1 MQLIDSKSLLAKLMA
16 TENLTVEQRDV
27 PTASFDVLNRI
38 LTIPV
43 LDKNISSELYDLFAG
58 HEVGHALYTPLDGM
72 KAAKD
77 SKINMSVVNV
87 VEDSRIERKI
97 KYKYPGLKSSFLKA
111 YNELVEKNFFGT
123 KGKNLDLLNLIDRIN
138 LHCKGGAHLN
148 IKFNEIERD
157 LLNDVEN
164 TETYDDVI
172 EVSKRIIEYM
182 LEQLEQQKSKNKSSP
197 YDEEDDDFDLEF
209 TDELNPHS
217 GENDFDDFDK
227 NIENDN
233 FEASDEDL
241 DDGDNSSDMEV
252 SSDLESK
259 TDSEIRSFT
268 DEAYRQNESK
278 LFVQDPESYV
288 YGNIPKIDI
297 DKLIYDY
304 KDLYKRY
311 KQDEEDGFVTSRP
324 NDFMKIRRESDKVV
338 SYLVKEFE
346 MRKNADQLKRASTAK
361 TGDLDMKKI
370 FSYGFNEDIFKKVTV
385 VPGGKSHG
393 LVMFLDWSGSMHDH
407 IANTVKQL
415 INLVLFCKKVNI
427 PYEVYTFVEDVHDR
441 NYNSV
446 YKKGDL
452 NLRPFG
458 ICNIL
463 SSRMSAS
470 EFTYAGGALVAMSGA
485 GQRKYRTPY
494 WMTMAGTPL
503 NEAIITAMEIVP
515 AFQKKYKLQ
524 IVNTVFLTDGEGG
537 MLNSVFGENDQDSGY
552 YNRYNDKGKK
562 QNLVFRDPVTKH
574 QEFTG
579 ADASNRM
586 EQTNALI
593 RLLKKRTNSNI
604 IGFYVMATKEFNRGP
619 GTMLFPD
626 YIERMKLKEEFRKDK
641 FLVVKNTGFDEY
653 YLLRSNGLDTEED
666 ATFEVKDNATKR
678 GILSA
683 FSKYAG
689 NRINNRVILNRFIKL
704 IA

>member
-16 TENLTVEQRDV
+16 TENLIVEQRNV

-38 LTIPV
+38 LVIPV
-43 LDKNISSELYDLFAG
+43 LDKNISAELYDLFAG
-58 HEVGHALYTPLDGM
+58 HEVGHALYTPLEGM
-72 KAAKD
+72 KRAREL
-77 SKINMSVVNV
+77 KIIMSVVNV

-97 KYKYPGLKSSFLKA
+97 KYKYPGLKTSFLKA
-111 YNELVEKNFFGT
+111 YRELMEKDFFGT

-138 LHCKGGAHLN
+138 LHCKGGAYLN
-148 IKFNEIERD
+148 IHFNEIERD
-157 LLNDVEN
+157 LLNDVES
-164 TETYDDVI
+164 TETYEEVI
-172 EVSKRIIEYM
+172 EVSKRIIAYM
-182 LEQLEQQKSKNKSSP
+182 KEQLEKQKSKDKSNQ
-197 YDEEDDDFDLEF
+197 DDEDDESDYEY
-209 TDELNPHS
+209 TDELDSNS
-217 GENDFDDFDK
+217 DGKYDDMDLDIDGDEGEDSNT
-227 NIENDN
+227 
-233 FEASDEDL
+233 DEDA
-241 DDGDNSSDMEV
+241 DNSSDVEV
-252 SSDLESK
+252 YSDEDSK
-259 TDSEIRSFT
+259 TDTEIRSLT

-278 LFVQDPESYV
+278 LFENNPDSYV
-288 YGNIPKIDI
+288 YANIPKIDI
-297 DKLIYDY
+297 EELIFDH

-311 KQDEEDGFVTSRP
+311 KEDEFAISKPDEFI
-324 NDFMKIRRESDKVV
+324 KLRRESEKVV

-361 TGDLDMKKI
+361 TGELDMKKI
-370 FSYGFNEDIFKKVTV
+370 FSYGFSEDIFKKVTV

-427 PYEVYTFVEDVHDR
+427 PYEVFTFVEDVTDH
-441 NYNSV
+441 NFKAV

-452 NLRPFG
+452 ALKPFG

-463 SSRMSAS
+463 SSRMTAS

-485 GQRKYRTPY
+485 GKRKYRTPY
-494 WMTMAGTPL
+494 WMSMSGTPL
-503 NEAIITAMEIVP
+503 NEAIIAAMEIVP

-537 MLNSVFGENDQDSGY
+537 VLNNVFGEKDNDY
-552 YNRYNDKGKK
+552 YSRYNENGGK
-562 QNLVFRDPVTKH
+562 QSLVFRDPVSKH
-574 QEFTG
+574 QEYSGTG
-579 ADASNRM
+579 YSNRM
-586 EQTNALI
+586 DQTNALI

-604 IGFYVMATKEFNRGP
+604 VGFYVMATKEFNRGP

-626 YIERMKLKEEFRKDK
+626 IMERMHHKEQFRKEK
-641 FLVVKNTGFDEY
+641 FLVLKNTGFDEY

-666 ATFEVKDNATKR
+666 AIFEVKENATKR
-678 GILSA
+678 GLVSA

-689 NRINNRVILNRFIKL
+689 NRINNRVILNRFINL
-704 IA
+704 IV